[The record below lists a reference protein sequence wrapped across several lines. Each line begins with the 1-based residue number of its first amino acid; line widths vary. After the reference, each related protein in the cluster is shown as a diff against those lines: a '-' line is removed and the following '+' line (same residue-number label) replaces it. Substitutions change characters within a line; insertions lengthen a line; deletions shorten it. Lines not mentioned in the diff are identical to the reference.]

1 MRIIAKFDKKD
12 SVKFV
17 SHLDVQRLFQRAF
30 RRADIPMAYSQ
41 GFNPHPLL
49 SFATAL
55 TVGATSSAE
64 WLDIKLEKEMQPE
77 VFLERLNSS
86 LPQGFKVSEAYA
98 ADDRYSTLSTVMSAA
113 EYDVVLT
120 FESEESAANAPLS
133 IKTLLAAPIVVLK
146 KTKGGMKNVDIR
158 PQVYELRAADVEGSE
173 CTFRILG
180 CLNASGSL
188 NIDLLMGALKAL
200 MDCEF
205 SFKLHRNEIF
215 STDGKYMPLY
225 MPAESAE

>member
-64 WLDIKLEKEMQPE
+64 WLDIKLDKEMQPE
-77 VFLERLNSS
+77 AFANRLNDN
-86 LPQGFKVSEAYA
+86 LPQGFHVSEAYA
-98 ADDRYSTLSTVMSAA
+98 VEDKYPTLSTVMTAA
-113 EYDVVLT
+113 EYDVVLS
-120 FESEESAANAPLS
+120 FEGEEAAAGAPEAME
-133 IKTLLAAPIVVLK
+133 KLLAAPIVVLK

-158 PQVYELRAADVEGSE
+158 PNVYELRGCEAAGNT

-180 CLNASGSL
+180 CLNAAGSL
-188 NIDLLMGALKAL
+188 NIDLLMGALKES
-200 MDCEF
+200 MGCEF
-205 SFKLHRNEIF
+205 SFRLHRNEIF
-215 STDGKYMPLY
+215 SNDGKYMPPY
-225 MPAESAE
+225 TPAESAE